1 MEIYFVDRMIRKS
14 NAVRILN
21 ECEDYQFE
29 KRHSE
34 ESVDNGE
41 IHYCTRKVMLW
52 LYVLMTPW
60 CCGYHYCTISFN
72 KA

>member
-41 IHYCTRKVMLW
+41 IHCCTREVMLW
-52 LYVLMTPW
+52 LW
-60 CCGYHYCTISFN
+60 
-72 KA
+72 K